1 MIVPTD
7 RPLRFCMIT
16 TFYPPFN
23 FGGDGYY
30 VYRLSNELAKRG
42 HRVEI
47 IHCIDSYRLLAGG
60 KPSGRYDDHENIVVH
75 GLESGAGFLSP
86 FMTQQTGSP
95 VFKAGRIRRILE
107 AGFDVIHYHNVSLV
121 GGPGILQYG
130 NGIKLYSIHEHWL
143 LCPTHVLFKFNREI
157 CIRKN
162 CIPCTLWHRRPPQWW
177 RYTSLLKDM
186 VKHVDLFIAPSRFAK
201 EKHEQIG
208 FSVPTADIPCFA
220 PFPEEEVHGSDDER
234 DPERNSRPYFLFVGR
249 LERIKGLQTL
259 IPLFRRY
266 KKASLLIA
274 GTGSYKSRLRRL
286 AEGADN
292 IRFLGYQSG
301 HKLWALYRNAVA
313 VIVPSICYEM
323 FGTVIVEAF
332 TQKTPTIVRNLGGMP
347 ELVQSSGAGFVYDTD
362 EDLIGA
368 MGRLLENPS
377 YRNRLGLLGYEAYQR
392 NYTPDAHLKKYF
404 ELIHQVM
411 TNSSRSSTH

>member
-1 MIVPTD
+1 MKIAFIGQKGIPAK
-7 RPLRFCMIT
+7 
-16 TFYPPFN
+16 
-23 FGGDGYY
+23 FGGVEKHVEQLSLGLAGKGHAVF
-30 VYRLSNELAKRG
+30 VYTRPWYTSSIRK
-42 HRVEI
+42 
-47 IHCIDSYRLLAGG
+47 SYRNVNLVSIKSLHTKHFDAI
-60 KPSGRYDDHENIVVH
+60 SHT
-75 GLESGAGFLSP
+75 FLSTIHA
-86 FMTQQTGSP
+86 MKNS
-95 VFKAGRIRRILE
+95 
-107 AGFDVIHYHNVSLV
+107 FDVIHYHNVSLV